1 VIRVLLVDDQALV
14 RGGFAML
21 LSESEDLE
29 IVGEA
34 GDGVEALELVR
45 RTAPDLVLMDIRMPR
60 MDGIEATRRISAD
73 PANRNVKVL
82 ILTTFDD
89 DDLVYA
95 ALHAGASGFLLKET
109 RPTELLAAINTIV
122 SGEALLSP
130 KVTRR
135 LIEQFTA
142 LTAPP
147 GKSGAQHANLTD
159 REREV
164 LVAVAAGRSN
174 QEIAQLLAMGY
185 GTVKTH
191 VSHLL
196 TKLNCR
202 DRAQLVAFAY
212 EQRIAVPGNG
222 RMGS

>member
-1 VIRVLLVDDQALV
+1 MIRVLLVDDQALV
-14 RGGFAML
+14 RSGFAML
-21 LSESEDLE
+21 LSESPDIE

-34 GDGVEALELVR
+34 GDGAEALELVR
-45 RTAPDLVLMDIRMPR
+45 RTGPDLVLMDIRMPR
-60 MDGIEATRRISAD
+60 MDGIEATRRISGD
-73 PANRNVKVL
+73 PANRDTKVL

-109 RPTELLAAINTIV
+109 RPTELLAAIHTIV

-147 GKSGAQHANLTD
+147 GSRAPHAALTD

-196 TKLNCR
+196 TKLDCR
-202 DRAQLVAFAY
+202 DRAQLVAYAY
-212 EQRIAVPGNG
+212 EQRIAVPGLSG
-222 RMGS
+222 